1 MQHSANLVRTCL
13 YLELQNIYK
22 YIPTSTLLYLVCTWY
37 VLVHTQKKKKPISI
51 TLGVELW
58 ISCIASCALYHYA
71 TSVHSVVVSMDNT
84 KYIPT
89 ETYTRVARYL
99 LAGVGSQAL
108 VQPLPWPWLLP

>member
-1 MQHSANLVRTCL
+1 M
-13 YLELQNIYK
+13 YLTV
-22 YIPTSTLLYLVCTWY
+22 PGLYLVCTGTY
-37 VLVHTQKKKKPISI
+37 TEKTRKQMCI
-51 TLGVELW
+51 TLGVEPW

-99 LAGVGSQAL
+99 LAGVGHQAR
-108 VQPLPWPWLLP
+108 VQPLLQLLP